1 MVCFFITCSTI
12 SASSSTSI
20 LCMNSQ
26 DSSWSFMEYLLK
38 ICILIILPK
47 LLCDINQLL
56 TIFFPSQWGNKMSIT
71 FQRFSMAK
79 LESLT
84 PFSQLRIETLS
95 FGVGNVSSSLLE
107 DCSRSTRV
115 WGWLILRQLFH
126 MSLLD
131 FHNCSLFH
139 HQLGTEQL
147 VVQSLSWGV
156 PRLVPTPLMANP
168 PLSWPCRFSHN
179 ILPINEIWLHPF
191 S

>member
-1 MVCFFITCSTI
+1 MHEFSRFQLKLHGVSFKFLHSHYTSK
-12 SASSSTSI
+12 ASVRHQSTSHH
-20 LCMNSQ
+20 
-26 DSSWSFMEYLLK
+26 
-38 ICILIILPK
+38 
-47 LLCDINQLL
+47 
-56 TIFFPSQWGNKMSIT
+56 FFSPSKWGNKMSIT

-95 FGVGNVSSSLLE
+95 FGVRNLSSSLLE
-107 DCSRSTRV
+107 DCSQSTRV

-147 VVQSLSWGV
+147 VVRSLSWGV
-156 PRLVPTPLMANP
+156 PSLVPTPLMANP

-179 ILPINEIWLHPF
+179 ILPIPEIWLHPF